1 MTSPTYELFRQA
13 VLNKQ
18 QIVCT
23 YHGFLRE
30 ICPHT
35 LGHTGGHE
43 QALSFQFGGESSK
56 GLPPGGEWR
65 CMKLEEVMN
74 PQIKDGPWHT
84 GTTHGRPQTCVKQ
97 VDVEVA
103 YA

>member
-1 MTSPTYELFRQA
+1 MTSPTYEIFRQA
-13 VLNKQ
+13 ILNKQ
-18 QIVCT
+18 QVTCT
-23 YHGFLRE
+23 YKGYYRE

-43 QALSFQFGGESSK
+43 QALSFQFAGESSK

-65 CMKLEEVMN
+65 CMKLDEVEN
-74 PQIKDGPWHT
+74 ASIKNGEWHT
-84 GTTHGRPQTCVKQ
+84 ASNHSRPQTCVKE

-103 YA
+103 S